1 MCCWQRKN
9 KILEAFQDIS
19 LVSLMKY
26 IESHFPSWRQ
36 TLLHKSA
43 CGFVVT
49 APGEHVW
56 SQISTYNLSTKQI
69 IVIYIL
75 STKSRK
81 FAGQFL
87 KKIWSCFYKH
97 FRSNQDINR
106 NGKYTISIRSTPVS
120 RTKMLRTNMNIRKQ
134 WANFNGS
141 KSPSFVEIFYN
152 IIRNTNS
159 RGKTSFFFFHFLKII
174 RNEK

>member
-1 MCCWQRKN
+1 
-9 KILEAFQDIS
+9 
-19 LVSLMKY
+19 VSLMKY

-56 SQISTYNLSTKQI
+56 SQISTNNLSTKHI

-75 STKSRK
+75 SIKSRK

-87 KKIWSCFYKH
+87 KNIRSCFYKH
-97 FRSNQDINR
+97 FRSNQGINR
-106 NGKYTISIRSTPVS
+106 NNTISIRSTPVS
-120 RTKMLRTNMNIRKQ
+120 RTKMLMGTSNRKH
-134 WANFNGS
+134 WLR
-141 KSPSFVEIFYN
+141 VR
-152 IIRNTNS
+152 IIIDD
-159 RGKTSFFFFHFLKII
+159 GG
-174 RNEK
+174 

>member
-56 SQISTYNLSTKQI
+56 SQISTNNLSTKHI

-75 STKSRK
+75 SIKSRK

-87 KKIWSCFYKH
+87 KNIRSCFYKH
-97 FRSNQDINR
+97 FRSNQGINR
-106 NGKYTISIRSTPVS
+106 NNTISIRSTPVS

-152 IIRNTNS
+152 IIRNTYS
-159 RGKTSFFFFHFLKII
+159 RGKTRFFFHFLKII
-174 RNEK
+174 RNGK